1 MQEGDMA
8 VEILI
13 KRSTEKDNS
22 AKILLPHII
31 ELRAHAV
38 KQPGYISGET
48 LFNLD
53 RTEECLVISRWTKLE
68 HWQQWLKNPVRIA
81 LNEKIERHLGK
92 ETEYEVYSVSL
103 W

>member
-1 MQEGDMA
+1 MA
-8 VEILI
+8 IEVLI
-13 KRSTEKDNS
+13 KRATDKNNS
-22 AKILLPHII
+22 AKIILPHII
-31 ELRAHAV
+31 ELRSQAL

-68 HWQQWLKNPVRIA
+68 HWEKWLKNPVRIE
-81 LNEKIERHLGK
+81 LNELIEKRLRK
-92 ETEYEVYSVSL
+92 RAEYDIYSVSL